1 MQHKI
6 ENDKVIFSDEKIL
19 KQQEQQANFQGMVDK
34 RVHGKLTLEDIFDQ
48 GQIIIELLQKVAK

>member
-1 MQHKI
+1 MQCKI
-6 ENDKVIFSDEKIL
+6 ANDRVVFLDEKVL
-19 KQQEQQANFQGMVDK
+19 KQQEKQSNIQEMVSK